1 LKDVLTLVILQLV
14 AETVGWTFV
23 GVILLYGGVRL
34 FDLLDPIDY
43 REEIRKGNI
52 AAGIIVAAIMTAIAA
67 IVIAVILT

>member
-52 AAGIIVAAIMTAIAA
+52 AAGIIVAAIMAAIAA

>member
-1 LKDVLTLVILQLV
+1 LLILQLV
-14 AETVGWTFV
+14 AETIGWAFV

-52 AAGIIVAAIMTAIAA
+52 AAGIIVAALMVAIAA
-67 IVIAVILT
+67 IVVAVILT

>member
-1 LKDVLTLVILQLV
+1 MLILQLV
-14 AETVGWTFV
+14 AETIGWAFV

-52 AAGIIVAAIMTAIAA
+52 AAGLIVAALIAAIAA
-67 IVIAVILT
+67 IVVAVILT